1 MKSFQDFINEATI
14 KGNLGVPGEGPEGR
28 GEESFLRGVEE
39 EGRRKAAGNPMQIGG
54 RMMQISQSSKSLTR
68 GKEKEIEEF
77 AEEIIKDVY
86 SGFMGSV
93 ELDLQIVRDGD
104 AVKEFMDEEDE
115 KKKERNEKEKK
126 KQEEKENKDQEE
138 DDDEDEKKEPSVR
151 KSTDAQ
157 LKLEI
162 DKRKLANAITQ
173 GEAKNTKEIIRMPE
187 CLDGLK
193 RILGDRNGQE
203 LHSQLLELTELADKM
218 DWIIPVQA
226 KAEMMERMP
235 QGMAGAC
242 SVDWQEEEENEE
254 ESQDLAQSVL
264 DQLQNSEDGGDL
276 NSMSEE
282 LEELMSSGKPIIRAR
297 GIDFV
302 MLIHEAVK
310 GIYELIASRGIPS
323 DTTLASNVFLNTE
336 TFEDEA
342 EDFRYGPAIAAS
354 LRNFINANRKTDLYP
369 NVREFV
375 FGKMMEIPAEGFL
388 SLMRGVLK
396 GSPEARIHID
406 RLIDEVISE
415 LEEYESELSD
425 YEMSKRFEQEPEQQ
439 QFTSDEEESDIDRLV
454 RQSLSNVEEVEEK
467 PTQTKSYDEMTI
479 AEIQREI
486 EKAVEEENYE
496 LAGELT
502 NKYLKGES
510 KKVWETE
517 LRRINESHNRR

>member
-14 KGNLGVPGEGPEGR
+14 KGNLGVPGEGPGGR
-28 GEESFLRGVEE
+28 DEESFLRGVEE
-39 EGRRKAAGNPMQIGG
+39 EGRRKAMGDPRQIGG
-54 RMMQISQSSKSLTR
+54 RMMQISQSSKSLIR
-68 GKEKEIEEF
+68 GKEKEIEKF

-86 SGFMGSV
+86 SGFMDSV
-93 ELDLQIVRDGD
+93 ELDLQIVRDGM
-104 AVKEFMDEEDE
+104 AVKQFMDAEDE
-115 KKKERNEKEKK
+115 KKKERNEKEK
-126 KQEEKENKDQEE
+126 EKSK
-138 DDDEDEKKEPSVR
+138 EKKEDKEKETSVR

-173 GEAKNTKEIIRMPE
+173 GEAKNTKEIIRMNE
-187 CLDGLK
+187 CLNGLK
-193 RILGDRNGQE
+193 RILGDRDGQE
-203 LHSQLLELTELADKM
+203 LHRQLLELTELADKM

-226 KAEMMERMP
+226 KADMMERMP

-242 SVDWQEEEENEE
+242 SVDWEEEEEKQE
-254 ESQDLAQSVL
+254 ESQDLAQNVL
-264 DQLQNSEDGGDL
+264 DQLQNDEDGGDL
-276 NSMSEE
+276 NNMSEE
-282 LEELMSSGKPIIRAR
+282 LEKLMSSGRPVIRAR

-302 MLIHEAVK
+302 MLIHESVK
-310 GIYELIASRGIPS
+310 GIYELIAARGIPE
-323 DTTLASNVFLNTE
+323 DATLASNVFLNTE
-336 TFEDEA
+336 TFGDEA
-342 EDFRYGPAIAAS
+342 EDFRYGPPIAAA
-354 LRNFINANRKTDLYP
+354 LRDFINANRKTDLYP

-388 SLMRGVLK
+388 PLMRGILK
-396 GSPEARIHID
+396 KTPEARIHID

-415 LEEYESELSD
+415 LEGYESELSD
-425 YEMSKRFEQEPEQQ
+425 YEMSKRFEQDPEEQ

-454 RQSLSNVEEVEEK
+454 RQSLSKEEEPEVPK
-467 PTQTKSYDEMTI
+467 KSYDEMSI

-502 NKYLKGES
+502 NKYLKGEA

-517 LRRINESHNRR
+517 LHRINESHKRRK

>member
-28 GEESFLRGVEE
+28 DEESFLRGVEE
-39 EGRRKAAGNPMQIGG
+39 EGRRKAAGDPRQIGG
-54 RMMQISQSSKSLTR
+54 RMWQISQSTKSLIR
-68 GKEKEIEEF
+68 GKEKEIEKF

-93 ELDLQIVRDGD
+93 ELDLQIVRDGM

-115 KKKERNEKEKK
+115 KKKERNEKEKEKAK
-126 KQEEKENKDQEE
+126 KEKEEQKEEKEKE
-138 DDDEDEKKEPSVR
+138 KEPSVR

-193 RILGDRNGQE
+193 KVLGDRDGEN
-203 LHSQLLELTELADKM
+203 LHTQLLELTELADKM

-226 KAEMMERMP
+226 KADMMERMP
-235 QGMAGAC
+235 EGMAGAC
-242 SVDWQEEEENEE
+242 SVDWQEEEKEE
-254 ESQDLAQSVL
+254 ESQDLAQNVL
-264 DQLQNSEDGGDL
+264 DELQNSEEGSDL
-276 NSMSEE
+276 NDMSDE
-282 LEELMSSGKPIIRAR
+282 LKELMSSGKPIIRAR
-297 GIDFV
+297 GVDFV

-310 GIYELIASRGIPS
+310 GIYELIASRGIPE

-342 EDFRYGPAIAAS
+342 EDFRYGPPIAAA
-354 LRNFINANRKTDLYP
+354 LRDFINANRKTNQYP

-375 FGKMMEIPAEGFL
+375 FGKMIEMPAAEFLALMKEI
-388 SLMRGVLK
+388 LMKTPG
-396 GSPEARIHID
+396 ARTKVD
-406 RLIDEVISE
+406 RLIDEVVSE
-415 LEEYESELSD
+415 LEGYESELSD
-425 YEMSKRFEQEPEQQ
+425 YEMSKRFEQEPEGE
-439 QFTSDEEESDIDRLV
+439 FTSDEEESDIDKLV
-454 RQSLSNVEEVEEK
+454 RQSLAGEKEEEGPK
-467 PTQTKSYDEMTI
+467 KSYDDMTI

-502 NKYLKGES
+502 KKYLKGES

-517 LRRINESHNRR
+517 LKRINEFHQNRTR

>member
-28 GEESFLRGVEE
+28 DEESFLRGVEE
-39 EGRRKAAGNPMQIGG
+39 EGRRKAAGDPRQIGG
-54 RMMQISQSSKSLTR
+54 RMWQISQSTKSLIR
-68 GKEKEIEEF
+68 GKEKEIEKF

-86 SGFMGSV
+86 SGFMDSV
-93 ELDLQIVRDGD
+93 ELDLQIVRDGM

-115 KKKERNEKEKK
+115 KKKERNEKEKEKAK
-126 KQEEKENKDQEE
+126 KKKEEQKEEKE
-138 DDDEDEKKEPSVR
+138 KEPSVR

-193 RILGDRNGQE
+193 KVLGDRNGEE
-203 LHSQLLELTELADKM
+203 LHRQLLELTELADKM

-226 KAEMMERMP
+226 KADMMERMP
-235 QGMAGAC
+235 EGMAGAC
-242 SVDWQEEEENEE
+242 SVDWQEEEKEE
-254 ESQDLAQSVL
+254 ESQDLAQNVL
-264 DQLQNSEDGGDL
+264 DELQNSEEGSDL
-276 NSMSEE
+276 NDMSDE
-282 LEELMSSGKPIIRAR
+282 LKELMSSGKPIIRAR
-297 GIDFV
+297 GVDFV

-310 GIYELIASRGIPS
+310 GIYELIASRGIPE

-342 EDFRYGPAIAAS
+342 EDFRYGPPIAAA
-354 LRNFINANRKTDLYP
+354 LRDFINANRKTNQYP

-375 FGKMMEIPAEGFL
+375 FGKMIEMPAERFL
-388 SLMRGVLK
+388 ALMKEILMK
-396 GSPEARIHID
+396 TPEARNQVD
-406 RLIDEVISE
+406 RLIDEVVSE
-415 LEEYESELSD
+415 LEGYESELSD
-425 YEMSKRFEQEPEQQ
+425 YEISKRFEQEPEGE
-439 QFTSDEEESDIDRLV
+439 FTSDEEESDIDKLV
-454 RQSLSNVEEVEEK
+454 RQSLAGEKEEEEGPK
-467 PTQTKSYDEMTI
+467 KSYDDMTI

-502 NKYLKGES
+502 KKYLKGES

-517 LRRINESHNRR
+517 LQRINESYHHTRK

>member
-28 GEESFLRGVEE
+28 DEESFLRGVEE
-39 EGRRKAAGNPMQIGG
+39 EGRRKAAGDPRQIGG
-54 RMMQISQSSKSLTR
+54 RMWQISQSTKSLIR
-68 GKEKEIEEF
+68 GKEKEIEKF

-86 SGFMGSV
+86 SGFMDSV
-93 ELDLQIVRDGD
+93 ELDLQIVRDGM

-115 KKKERNEKEKK
+115 KKKERNEKEKEKAK
-126 KQEEKENKDQEE
+126 KKKEEQKEEKE
-138 DDDEDEKKEPSVR
+138 KEPSVR

-193 RILGDRNGQE
+193 KVLGDRNGEE
-203 LHSQLLELTELADKM
+203 LHRQLLELTELADKM

-226 KAEMMERMP
+226 KADMMERMP
-235 QGMAGAC
+235 EGMAGAC
-242 SVDWQEEEENEE
+242 SVDWQEEEKEE
-254 ESQDLAQSVL
+254 ESQDLAQNVL
-264 DQLQNSEDGGDL
+264 DELQNSEEGSDL
-276 NSMSEE
+276 NDMSDE
-282 LEELMSSGKPIIRAR
+282 LKELMSSGKPIIRAR
-297 GIDFV
+297 GVDFV

-310 GIYELIASRGIPS
+310 GIYELIASRGIPA

-342 EDFRYGPAIAAS
+342 EDFRYGPPIAAA
-354 LRNFINANRKTDLYP
+354 LRDFINANRKTNQYP

-375 FGKMMEIPAEGFL
+375 FGKMIEMPAERFL
-388 SLMRGVLK
+388 ALMKEILMK
-396 GSPEARIHID
+396 TPEARNQVD
-406 RLIDEVISE
+406 RLIDEVVSE
-415 LEEYESELSD
+415 LEGYESELSD
-425 YEMSKRFEQEPEQQ
+425 YEISKRFEQEPEGE
-439 QFTSDEEESDIDRLV
+439 FTSDEEESDIDKLV
-454 RQSLSNVEEVEEK
+454 RQSLAGEKEEEEGPK
-467 PTQTKSYDEMTI
+467 KSYDDMTI

-502 NKYLKGES
+502 KKYLKGES

-517 LRRINESHNRR
+517 LKRINEFHQNRRR

>member
-28 GEESFLRGVEE
+28 DEESFLRGVEE
-39 EGRRKAAGNPMQIGG
+39 EGRRKAAGDSRQIGG
-54 RMMQISQSSKSLTR
+54 RMWQISQSTKSLIR
-68 GKEKEIEEF
+68 GKEKEIEKF

-86 SGFMGSV
+86 SGFMDSV
-93 ELDLQIVRDGD
+93 ELDLQIVRDGM

-115 KKKERNEKEKK
+115 KKKERNEKEKEKAK
-126 KQEEKENKDQEE
+126 KKKEEQKEEKE
-138 DDDEDEKKEPSVR
+138 KEPSVR

-193 RILGDRNGQE
+193 KVLGDRNGEE
-203 LHSQLLELTELADKM
+203 LHRQLLELTELADKM

-226 KAEMMERMP
+226 KADMMERMP
-235 QGMAGAC
+235 EGMAGAC
-242 SVDWQEEEENEE
+242 SVDWQEEEKEE
-254 ESQDLAQSVL
+254 ESQDLAQNVL
-264 DQLQNSEDGGDL
+264 DELQNSEEGSDL
-276 NSMSEE
+276 NDMSDE
-282 LEELMSSGKPIIRAR
+282 LKELMSSGKPIIRAR
-297 GIDFV
+297 GVDFV

-310 GIYELIASRGIPS
+310 GIYELIASRGIPE

-342 EDFRYGPAIAAS
+342 EDFRYGPPIAAA
-354 LRNFINANRKTDLYP
+354 LRDFINANRKTNQYP

-375 FGKMMEIPAEGFL
+375 FGKMIEMPAERFL
-388 SLMRGVLK
+388 ALMKEILMK
-396 GSPEARIHID
+396 TPEARNQVD
-406 RLIDEVISE
+406 RLIDEVVSE
-415 LEEYESELSD
+415 LEGYESELSD
-425 YEMSKRFEQEPEQQ
+425 YEISKRFEQEPEGE
-439 QFTSDEEESDIDRLV
+439 FTSDEEESDIDKLV
-454 RQSLSNVEEVEEK
+454 RQSLAGEKEEEEGPK
-467 PTQTKSYDEMTI
+467 KSYDDMTI

-502 NKYLKGES
+502 KKYLKGES

-517 LRRINESHNRR
+517 LKRINEFHQNRRR

>member
-28 GEESFLRGVEE
+28 DEESFLRGVEE
-39 EGRRKAAGNPMQIGG
+39 EGRRKAAGDPRQIGG
-54 RMMQISQSSKSLTR
+54 RMWQISQSTKSLIR
-68 GKEKEIEEF
+68 GKEKEIEKF

-86 SGFMGSV
+86 SGFMDSV
-93 ELDLQIVRDGD
+93 ELDLQIVRDGM

-115 KKKERNEKEKK
+115 KKKERNEKEKEKAK
-126 KQEEKENKDQEE
+126 KKKEEQKEEKE
-138 DDDEDEKKEPSVR
+138 KEPSVR

-193 RILGDRNGQE
+193 KVLGDRNGEE
-203 LHSQLLELTELADKM
+203 LHRQLLELTELADKM

-226 KAEMMERMP
+226 KADMMERMP
-235 QGMAGAC
+235 EGMAGAC
-242 SVDWQEEEENEE
+242 SVDWQEEEKEE
-254 ESQDLAQSVL
+254 ESQDLAQNVL
-264 DQLQNSEDGGDL
+264 DELQNSEEGSDL
-276 NSMSEE
+276 NDMSDE
-282 LEELMSSGKPIIRAR
+282 LKELMSSGKPIIRAR
-297 GIDFV
+297 GVDFV

-310 GIYELIASRGIPS
+310 GIYELIASRGIPE

-342 EDFRYGPAIAAS
+342 EDFRYGPPIAAA
-354 LRNFINANRKTDLYP
+354 LRDFINANRKTNQYP

-375 FGKMMEIPAEGFL
+375 FGKMIEMPAERFL
-388 SLMRGVLK
+388 ALMKEILMK
-396 GSPEARIHID
+396 TPEARNQVD
-406 RLIDEVISE
+406 RLIDEVVSE
-415 LEEYESELSD
+415 LEGYESELSD
-425 YEMSKRFEQEPEQQ
+425 YEISKRFEQEPEGE
-439 QFTSDEEESDIDRLV
+439 FTSDEEESDIDKLV
-454 RQSLSNVEEVEEK
+454 RQSLAGEKEEEGPK
-467 PTQTKSYDEMTI
+467 KSYDDMTI

-502 NKYLKGES
+502 KKYLKGES

-517 LRRINESHNRR
+517 LKRINEFHQNRRR

>member
-28 GEESFLRGVEE
+28 DEESFLRGVEE
-39 EGRRKAAGNPMQIGG
+39 EGRRKAAGDPRQVGG
-54 RMMQISQSSKSLTR
+54 RMMQISQSSKSLIR

-77 AEEIIKDVY
+77 AEKIIKDVY
-86 SGFMGSV
+86 SGFMETV
-93 ELDLQIVRDGD
+93 ELDLQIVRDGM

-115 KKKERNEKEKK
+115 KKKERNEKEKEK
-126 KQEEKENKDQEE
+126 KEKEKKE
-138 DDDEDEKKEPSVR
+138 KEPSVK
-151 KSTDAQ
+151 KSTDDQ

-203 LHSQLLELTELADKM
+203 LHRQLLELTELADKM

-226 KAEMMERMP
+226 KADMMERMP

-254 ESQDLAQSVL
+254 EFQDLAQNVL
-264 DQLQNSEDGGDL
+264 DQLQNSEEGDDL
-276 NSMSEE
+276 NNMSEE

-342 EDFRYGPAIAAS
+342 EDFRYGPPIAAA
-354 LRNFINANRKTDLYP
+354 LRDFINANRKTELYP

-375 FGKMMEIPAEGFL
+375 FGKMIEIPAEDFL
-388 SLMRGVLK
+388 SLMRGILK
-396 GSPEARIHID
+396 KTPDARIHID
-406 RLIDEVISE
+406 RLIDEVVSE
-415 LEEYESELSD
+415 LKGYESELSD
-425 YEMSKRFEQEPEQQ
+425 YEMSKRFDQEPEEQ
-439 QFTSDEEESDIDRLV
+439 QFNSDEEESDIDRLV
-454 RQSLSNVEEVEEK
+454 RQSLSNEEPK
-467 PTQTKSYDEMTI
+467 PVQKKSYDEMTI
-479 AEIQREI
+479 AEIQKEI
-486 EKAVEEENYE
+486 NDAVEEENYE

-517 LRRINESHNRR
+517 LKRINESHNRR

>member
-28 GEESFLRGVEE
+28 DEESFLRGVEE
-39 EGRRKAAGNPMQIGG
+39 EGRRKAAGDPRQIGG
-54 RMMQISQSSKSLTR
+54 RMWQISQSTKSLIR
-68 GKEKEIEEF
+68 GKEKEIEKF

-86 SGFMGSV
+86 SGFMDSV
-93 ELDLQIVRDGD
+93 ELDLQIVRDGM

-115 KKKERNEKEKK
+115 KKKERNEKEKEKAK
-126 KQEEKENKDQEE
+126 KKKEEQKEEKE
-138 DDDEDEKKEPSVR
+138 KEPSVR

-193 RILGDRNGQE
+193 KVLGDRNGEE
-203 LHSQLLELTELADKM
+203 LHRQLLELTELADKM

-226 KAEMMERMP
+226 KADMMERMP
-235 QGMAGAC
+235 EGMAGAC
-242 SVDWQEEEENEE
+242 SVDWQEEEKEE
-254 ESQDLAQSVL
+254 ESQDLAQNVL
-264 DQLQNSEDGGDL
+264 DELQNSEEGSDL
-276 NSMSEE
+276 NDMSDE
-282 LEELMSSGKPIIRAR
+282 LKGLMSSGKPIIRAR
-297 GIDFV
+297 GVDFV

-310 GIYELIASRGIPS
+310 GIYELIASRGIPE

-342 EDFRYGPAIAAS
+342 EDFRYGPPIAAA
-354 LRNFINANRKTDLYP
+354 LRDFINANRKTNQYP

-375 FGKMMEIPAEGFL
+375 FGKMIEMPAERFL
-388 SLMRGVLK
+388 ALMKEILMK
-396 GSPEARIHID
+396 TPEARNQVD
-406 RLIDEVISE
+406 RLIDEVVSE
-415 LEEYESELSD
+415 LEGYESELSD
-425 YEMSKRFEQEPEQQ
+425 YEISKRFEQEPEGE
-439 QFTSDEEESDIDRLV
+439 FTSDEEESDIDKLV
-454 RQSLSNVEEVEEK
+454 RQSLAGEKEEEEGPK
-467 PTQTKSYDEMTI
+467 KSYDDMTI

-502 NKYLKGES
+502 KKYLKGES

-517 LRRINESHNRR
+517 LKRINEFHQNRRR

>member
-28 GEESFLRGVEE
+28 DEESFLRGVEE
-39 EGRRKAAGNPMQIGG
+39 EGRRKAAGDPRQIGG
-54 RMMQISQSSKSLTR
+54 RMWQISQSTKSLIR
-68 GKEKEIEEF
+68 GKEKEIEKF

-86 SGFMGSV
+86 SGFMDSV
-93 ELDLQIVRDGD
+93 ELDLQIVRDGM

-115 KKKERNEKEKK
+115 KKKERNEKEKEKAK
-126 KQEEKENKDQEE
+126 KEKEEQKEEKE
-138 DDDEDEKKEPSVR
+138 KEPSVR

-193 RILGDRNGQE
+193 KVLGDRNGEE
-203 LHSQLLELTELADKM
+203 LHRQLLELTELADKM

-226 KAEMMERMP
+226 KADMMERMP
-235 QGMAGAC
+235 EGMAGAC
-242 SVDWQEEEENEE
+242 SVDWQEEEKEE
-254 ESQDLAQSVL
+254 ESQDLAQNVL
-264 DQLQNSEDGGDL
+264 DELQNSEEGSDL
-276 NSMSEE
+276 NDMSDE
-282 LEELMSSGKPIIRAR
+282 LKELMSSGKPIIRAR
-297 GIDFV
+297 GVDFV

-310 GIYELIASRGIPS
+310 GIYELIASRGIPE

-342 EDFRYGPAIAAS
+342 EDFRYGPPIAAA
-354 LRNFINANRKTDLYP
+354 LRDFINANRKTNQYP

-375 FGKMMEIPAEGFL
+375 FGKMIEMPAERFL
-388 SLMRGVLK
+388 ALMKEILMK
-396 GSPEARIHID
+396 TPEARNQVD
-406 RLIDEVISE
+406 RLIDEVVSE
-415 LEEYESELSD
+415 LEGYESELSD
-425 YEMSKRFEQEPEQQ
+425 YEISKRFEQEPEGE
-439 QFTSDEEESDIDRLV
+439 FTSDEEESDIDKLV
-454 RQSLSNVEEVEEK
+454 RQSLAGEKEEEEGPK
-467 PTQTKSYDEMTI
+467 KSYDDMTI

-502 NKYLKGES
+502 KKYLKGES

-517 LRRINESHNRR
+517 LKRINEFHQNRRR

>member
-14 KGNLGVPGEGPEGR
+14 KGNLGVPGEGPEGI

-39 EGRRKAAGNPMQIGG
+39 EGRRKAMADPRQIGG
-54 RMMQISQSSKSLTR
+54 RMMQISQSSKSLIR

-86 SGFMGSV
+86 SGFMETV
-93 ELDLQIVRDGD
+93 ELDLQIVRDGM

-115 KKKERNEKEKK
+115 KKKERNEKEKEK
-126 KQEEKENKDQEE
+126 KKKKKEKEEEENKEEEKES
-138 DDDEDEKKEPSVR
+138 SVR

-226 KAEMMERMP
+226 KADMMERMP

-242 SVDWQEEEENEE
+242 SVDWLEEEENEE
-254 ESQDLAQSVL
+254 ESQDLAQNVL
-264 DQLQNSEDGGDL
+264 DQLQNEEGDL
-276 NSMSEE
+276 NNMSEE

-342 EDFRYGPAIAAS
+342 EDFRYGPPIAAA
-354 LRNFINANRKTDLYP
+354 LRDFINANRKTNLYP

-375 FGKMMEIPAEGFL
+375 FGKMMEIPAEDFL
-388 SLMRGVLK
+388 SLMRGILK
-396 GSPEARIHID
+396 KTPEARVHID

-415 LEEYESELSD
+415 LEGYESELSD
-425 YEMSKRFEQEPEQQ
+425 YEMSKRFDQEPEEQ
-439 QFTSDEEESDIDRLV
+439 QFNSDEEESDIDRLV
-454 RQSLSNVEEVEEK
+454 RQSLSNVEEVEEE

-479 AEIQREI
+479 AEIQQEI
-486 EKAVEEENYE
+486 NDAVADENYE
-496 LAGELT
+496 LAHELT
-502 NKYLKGES
+502 QKYLKGEA